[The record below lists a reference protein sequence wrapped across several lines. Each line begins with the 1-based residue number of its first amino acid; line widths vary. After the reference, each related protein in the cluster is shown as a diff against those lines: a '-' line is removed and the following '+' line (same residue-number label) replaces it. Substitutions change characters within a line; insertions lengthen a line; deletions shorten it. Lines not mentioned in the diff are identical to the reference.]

1 MFDGPR
7 DLILER
13 LWASPLITQTI
24 LRRKGITG
32 REMSCIWPPEES
44 YIDINP
50 IFINDPQFIWTQ
62 FSERDSIDSSK
73 PSHKQLQTIIIIKC
87 SGNYITHQQQIV
99 VRNSRVNML
108 IWIHKMLMLAWNYVS
123 DFSCELMKKFE
134 LFAILLWFRFHL
146 TKAPCE
152 IEPK

>member
-7 DLILER
+7 DLTLER
-13 LWASPLITQTI
+13 LWASPLITQTVR
-24 LRRKGITG
+24 RRKGTTG

-50 IFINDPQFIWTQ
+50 VFINDPQFIWAQ

-87 SGNYITHQQQIV
+87 SENYITHQQQIV
-99 VRNSRVNML
+99 VRNSRVNMNPQNVNTCL
-108 IWIHKMLMLAWNYVS
+108 KLCQCLQLWVDEKVWVIRHSFMIQVPFNQGAMWN
-123 DFSCELMKKFE
+123 
-134 LFAILLWFRFHL
+134 W
-146 TKAPCE
+146 TKVN
-152 IEPK
+152 